1 MKDHLRSLVR
11 GLDPLVGR
19 NVLREYLQARILEGL
34 QRAGA
39 MSPLAFQD
47 GTALRFL
54 YGLRRYSEDLDF
66 ALEGPREL
74 YDLRGWMSVIVR
86 QFRREDY
93 EAEASVRDRGA
104 VHTGWI
110 RVRGVLHETELSPH
124 RDETLGIKVDVDTNP
139 PAGAVTET
147 RLIRRHVALRLHHH
161 DRASLLAGKLHAV
174 LCRPWAKGRDI
185 YDLAWYLSDPTW
197 PSPNLTLL
205 NAAIRQ
211 TDAEAEPLDEGTWRQ
226 VVAERVAG
234 LSWDAVVAD
243 VRPFLERGEEIVV
256 KRDVLG
262 LLEAG
267 NG

>member
-19 NVLREYLQARILEGL
+19 NVLREYIQARILEGL

-39 MSPLAFQD
+39 MSPLAFQG

-74 YDLRGWMSVIVR
+74 YDLRGWMRAIVR
-86 QFRREDY
+86 QFRREGY
-93 EAEASVRDRGA
+93 EAEASVRDHGN

-110 RVRGVLHETELSPH
+110 RVRGALFETGLSPH
-124 RDETLGIKVDVDTNP
+124 RDQTLSVKVDVDTHP
-139 PAGAVTET
+139 PAGAVTDT
-147 RLIRRHVALRLHHH
+147 RLVRRHVSLRLHHH

-174 LCRPWAKGRDI
+174 MCRSWTKGRDI

-197 PSPNLTLL
+197 PSPNLELL

-211 TDAEAEPLDEGTWRQ
+211 GDAEAVPLDACTWPG
-226 VVAERVAG
+226 VVAKRVKG
-234 LSWDAVVAD
+234 LSWETVVAD
-243 VRPFLERGEEIVV
+243 VRPFLEGDEEMVG
-256 KRDVLG
+256 KGDVLG
-262 LLEAG
+262 LLETRA
-267 NG
+267 

>member
-1 MKDHLRSLVR
+1 VKDHLRSLVR

-39 MSPLAFQD
+39 MSPLAFQG

-74 YDLRGWMSVIVR
+74 YHLRGWMETVLR
-86 QFRREDY
+86 QLRREGY
-93 EAEASVRDRGA
+93 EAEASVRDRRT

-110 RVRGVLHETELSPH
+110 RVRGVLYETGLSPH
-124 RDETLGIKVDVDTNP
+124 RDQTLSVKAEVDTWP
-139 PAGAVTET
+139 PAGAVTRT
-147 RLIRRHVALRLHHH
+147 RLIRKHVSLRLHHH

-185 YDLAWYLSDPTW
+185 YDLAWHLSDPTW
-197 PSPNLTLL
+197 PSPNLKLL
-205 NAAIRQ
+205 NAAIGQ
-211 TDAEAEPLDEGTWRQ
+211 TGTEALPLDAATWPR
-226 VVAERVAG
+226 VVAKRVEG
-234 LSWDAVVAD
+234 LSWEAVVAD
-243 VRPFLERGEEIVV
+243 VRPFLEGDEEMVG
-256 KRDVLG
+256 KGDVLG

-267 NG
+267 T